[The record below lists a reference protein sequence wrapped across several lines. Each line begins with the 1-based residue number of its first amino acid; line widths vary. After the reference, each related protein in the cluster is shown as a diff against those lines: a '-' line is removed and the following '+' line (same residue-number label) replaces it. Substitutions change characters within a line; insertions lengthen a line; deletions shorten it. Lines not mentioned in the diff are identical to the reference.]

1 MKRFP
6 LLLLVILL
14 FILAGC
20 GADQLP
26 APDGETRY
34 SSNTSAEDCYLCGGG
49 IESLVPSY
57 WGQDNIALISL
68 NTFEVKPLEIN
79 RYTLLAYVIG
89 TASMIC
95 VTSRHIFTKFNLGAV

>member
-26 APDGETRY
+26 APDDETRY

-68 NTFEVKPLEIN
+68 YYFLIK
-79 RYTLLAYVIG
+79 
-89 TASMIC
+89 S
-95 VTSRHIFTKFNLGAV
+95 FNQGRK